1 MRLNVYV
8 NNNFVKREEV
18 GTPDGGCFYIEG
30 WGQIVEIFIR
40 GGGVLNG
47 IVECAEQYVLA
58 RRGRQPGFGGVRDG
72 WGQIGMILK

>member
-30 WGQIVEIFIR
+30 WGQIVEIFIG
-40 GGGVLNG
+40 GGGVL
-47 IVECAEQYVLA
+47 
-58 RRGRQPGFGGVRDG
+58 F
-72 WGQIGMILK
+72 